1 MNLFAKQKQRRKCR
15 EEIYGLTKGAKTE
28 DELRD
33 WDWNVYIAMHGVD
46 T

>member
-1 MNLFAKQKQRRKCR
+1 MTSRKMIQMNLFAKQKQRRKCR

-33 WDWNVYIAMHGVD
+33 WD
-46 T
+46 